1 MQRDLRKTKN
11 GYTFLQNGLESASHC
26 VETGSYGQEQEIPTA
41 TLDGGEGA
49 DVMPGLYELN
59 GSRFLYKTNG
69 LLKMVPS
76 VTTVVRNY
84 DTKSPCSIY
93 MLLRPSY
100 VPPSNI
106 WATVRLDKK
115 KNNKAEGEVV

>member
-1 MQRDLRKTKN
+1 
-11 GYTFLQNGLESASHC
+11 
-26 VETGSYGQEQEIPTA
+26 
-41 TLDGGEGA
+41 
-49 DVMPGLYELN
+49 
-59 GSRFLYKTNG
+59 
-69 LLKMVPS
+69 MVPS

>member
-1 MQRDLRKTKN
+1 M
-11 GYTFLQNGLESASHC
+11 ESASHC

-69 LLKMVPS
+69 LLKNGS
-76 VTTVVRNY
+76 IRDYRGKKLRYKKSLLDIHVVK
-84 DTKSPCSIY
+84 THK
-93 MLLRPSY
+93 RPT
-100 VPPSNI
+100 
-106 WATVRLDKK
+106 A
-115 KNNKAEGEVV
+115 